1 MDIIYHGSTLEIPH
15 PLVNMGRRYLDFGP
29 GFYLTS
35 IYSQAERWALRMQ
48 LVHASENA
56 VVNEYTFDREA
67 AQINGTY
74 WLNFPAYD
82 EDWLKFV
89 VASRKGDEP
98 WRDYDVIEGGIA
110 NDRVIDT
117 VEDYLNGII
126 TISQALGQLAFTEPN
141 HQICILNQQVA
152 DNYLIFRTSHKVHV

>member
-1 MDIIYHGSTLEIPH
+1 
-15 PLVNMGRRYLDFGP
+15 
-29 GFYLTS
+29 
-35 IYSQAERWALRMQ
+35 MQ

-56 VVNEYTFDREA
+56 VVNEYTFDRET
-67 AQINGTY
+67 AQMNGTC

-141 HQICILNQQVA
+141 HQVCIPNQQVA